1 MEVKQ
6 SQNEVFICQ
15 KKYAKEILKKFQM
28 EECKVTSTPMNQK
41 EKLIKND
48 GADKVDEGYFRSM
61 IGCLMYLTTTRPD
74 ILFVV
79 SLLSRF
85 MHGASELHL
94 RAAKRILRYVKGTV
108 NYGVKFE
115 KCQSFKLY
123 GFSDSDWAGSLD
135 DMRSTSGYCFNFGS
149 GVFSWCS
156 KKQEIVAQSTAEA
169 EFIAATAAVNQ
180 ALWLKKI
187 LSDLSMEEREPTEIS
202 VDNQAAIAISHNPV
216 FHGKTK
222 HFNIKLYF
230 LREVQKNGDIKLIY
244 CKSEDQLA
252 DLFIKPLPVSRFEYL
267 RKMLGICTS

>member
-1 MEVKQ
+1 
-6 SQNEVFICQ
+6 
-15 KKYAKEILKKFQM
+15 
-28 EECKVTSTPMNQK
+28 MNQK
-41 EKLIKND
+41 EKLSKND

-244 CKSEDQLA
+244 CKSEDQLG
-252 DLFIKPLPVSRFEYL
+252 DLFTKPLPVSRFEYL
-267 RKMLGICTS
+267 RKMLGVCTS